1 MITIKLIKGR
11 HFYDRLYKAGIIYHV
26 KDEVG
31 VYLLNYKNVDKTPRF
46 KRMVKRSEIDE
57 ALEVAEPG
65 LPAQLV
71 KRKRGRPKKSP
82 VVNKVV
88 DETPVKE
95 PVKVESTPVPTP
107 APEKPTPNPLKDV
120 VLEQDLEEDFVEEEV
135 TVEDTVEVYDDG
147 DAEVQ
152 NYGDEV

>member
-31 VYLLNYKNVDKTPRF
+31 VALLAYKNVDKTPRF
-46 KRMVKRSEIDE
+46 KRMVKRSEIDS
-57 ALEVAEPG
+57 ALQVAEPM
-65 LPAQLV
+65 AQVQTV
-71 KRKRGRPKKSP
+71 KRKPGRPKKSP

-88 DETPVKE
+88 DETPVEVK
-95 PVKVESTPVPTP
+95 PKLKVEP
-107 APEKPTPNPLKDV
+107 KPNPLADV
-120 VLEQDLEEDFVEEEV
+120 VLEQDLEEADFVEEDPGEP
-135 TVEDTVEVYDDG
+135 EEQVEVYEDDYDG
-147 DAEVQ
+147 EAQ